1 MTTPESR
8 WSARRAQIL
17 LDDQILRDKFLV
29 QNKIWMKARMAADF
43 AVRKD
48 ALEAAH
54 RLNDARKR
62 HVRCKKHARLMQKK
76 NEFHDQQLANALKDV
91 ANAVNIAKA
100 NAPSVSVPVAFV
112 PVDDTTKATGEIE
125 NDSPS
130 LLVLEKDADKGK
142 TNAQLGALKPTP
154 LSSGGAA
161 LQADS
166 PSSAPSAPV
175 GTFKCPSNTDE
186 NIKPI
191 SRKIEDNAQLDAQ
204 TSARL
209 SSGGCC
215 HLSQGHS
222 SSSTTAPSEHVD
234 SVKTCL
240 SNGKP
245 SYVPPNAQ
253 LDQTLINVPVGE
265 PPPPRGGLSEHSRP
279 RTRAYLRA
287 QLPRGL

>member
-1 MTTPESR
+1 MESIR
-8 WSARRAQIL
+8 SARRAQIL
-17 LDDQILRDKFLV
+17 LDDQILGAKQFARLQID
-29 QNKIWMKARMAADF
+29 MKARMDAYF
-43 AVRKD
+43 AVRTEAFD
-48 ALEAAH
+48 AAH

-62 HVRCKKHARLMQKK
+62 HVRSKNRARLLQEKT
-76 NEFHDQQLANALKDV
+76 EFHDQQLANALKEV
-91 ANAVNIAKA
+91 ANAVKIAKT
-100 NAPSVSVPVAFV
+100 NVPSVSVPVAFV
-112 PVDDTTKATGEIE
+112 PVGDTTKAAGEIE

-130 LLVLEKDADKGK
+130 PLVLEKDADKGK
-142 TNAQLGALKPTP
+142 TNAQLGVIKPTP
-154 LSSGGAA
+154 LSSGGAT

-166 PSSAPSAPV
+166 SSSAPSAPV
-175 GTFKCPSNTDE
+175 GTFKCPSNMDE
-186 NIKPI
+186 DVKPI

-204 TSARL
+204 TSVRL

-240 SNGKP
+240 SKGEP

-253 LDQTLINVPVGE
+253 LYQTLINVPVGE
-265 PPPPRGGLSEHSRP
+265 PPPPRGGISEHSRP

-287 QLPRGL
+287 QLSRGL